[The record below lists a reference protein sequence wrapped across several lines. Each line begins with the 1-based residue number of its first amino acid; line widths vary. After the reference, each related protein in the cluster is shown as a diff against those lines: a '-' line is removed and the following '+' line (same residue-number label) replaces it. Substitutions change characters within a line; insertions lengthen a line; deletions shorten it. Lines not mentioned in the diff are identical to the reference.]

1 MIALDK
7 KYADVLESIKA
18 SIQGSESLSQYLEE
32 EEESFYKE
40 LQDEV
45 EPQIEQLYN
54 EVANHSPLQLEAFET
69 HLLEDGFE

>member
-54 EVANHSPLQLEAFET
+54 EVANHSP
-69 HLLEDGFE
+69 